1 MNYNEILF
9 KLLSEGLCR
18 AIAWDAIVVGV
29 NKQGGKLSGDN
40 YVKAIYLGSIIRGQ
54 QIVWTP
60 IVLGLIIW
68 GAITGKA
75 IFFGGMQLSWG
86 YYCPGGNYPRG

>member
-54 QIVWTP
+54 QIV
-60 IVLGLIIW
+60 
-68 GAITGKA
+68 
-75 IFFGGMQLSWG
+75 
-86 YYCPGGNYPRG
+86 

>member
-9 KLLSEGLCR
+9 KLLSEGLFR
-18 AIAWDAIVVGV
+18 AIAWDAIVVGG

-54 QIVWTP
+54 FSW
-60 IVLGLIIW
+60 W
-68 GAITGKA
+68 K
-75 IFFGGMQLSWG
+75 LS
-86 YYCPGGNYPRG
+86 GGNYQ

>member
-18 AIAWDAIVVGV
+18 AIAWDAIVVGG

-54 QIVWTP
+54 EIV
-60 IVLGLIIW
+60 
-68 GAITGKA
+68 
-75 IFFGGMQLSWG
+75 
-86 YYCPGGNYPRG
+86 